1 MLENILT
8 ISISGFL
15 AGFIFSMPVAG
26 PISIIITSN
35 ALKGKLRFCARTAI
49 GAVIVE
55 FVYVMIAVYGI
66 ARFYPYYKPVVPYIL
81 LIGSIII
88 LAIGVKI
95 AKTRLDLKNI
105 DTKVVV
111 TDKIANRG
119 GFRIG
124 LFLNLTNPTLFIGW
138 LVSSFMVFSF
148 VSSLGFETGGL
159 EKALNEN
166 VDAVSKIA
174 GPEFKKN
181 KQFNHEIDSSAEPE
195 DNASVILM
203 TIIYAFTVAVGGLA
217 WLYGYARF
225 IVKHRGKLNL
235 VLLNKMIQSLGVV
248 LILFALYLGY
258 EGVRLM

>member
-8 ISISGFL
+8 ISITGFL
-15 AGFIFSMPVAG
+15 AGFLFSMPVAG

-35 ALKGKLRFCARTAI
+35 ALKGKLRFCTRTAI

-55 FVYVMIAVYGI
+55 FFYVMIAVYGI
-66 ARFYPYYKPVVPYIL
+66 AKLYPYYKPAIPYIL
-81 LIGSIII
+81 LIGSVMI
-88 LAIGVKI
+88 LSIGIKI
-95 AKTRLDLKNI
+95 VKTRLDLKNI
-105 DTKVVV
+105 DTKVVI

-159 EKALNEN
+159 EKALSEN
-166 VDAVSKIA
+166 VDALSKIA
-174 GPEFKKN
+174 GAEFNN
-181 KQFNHEIDSSAEPE
+181 KGHFNHTTESTTDTEN
-195 DNASVILM
+195 NASVILL
-203 TIIYAFTVAVGGLA
+203 TVVYAFTVSLGGLI

-225 IVKHRGKLNL
+225 IVKHRGKLNI
-235 VLLNKMIQSLGVV
+235 VFLNKMIQGLGIV
-248 LILFALYLGY
+248 LSLFAVYLGY

>member
-8 ISISGFL
+8 ISITGLL
-15 AGFIFSMPVAG
+15 AGFILSMPVAG

-55 FVYVMIAVYGI
+55 FFYVMIAVYGI
-66 ARFYPYYKPVVPYIL
+66 AAFYPYYKPVIPYFL
-81 LIGSIII
+81 LIGSVII
-88 LAIGVKI
+88 LSIGIKI
-95 AKTRLDLKNI
+95 VKTRLDLENI

-111 TDKIANRG
+111 TDKLANRG

-124 LFLNLTNPTLFIGW
+124 LFLNLTNPTLFLGW

-148 VSSLGFETGGL
+148 ISSLGFETGGL

-174 GPEFKKN
+174 GPEFKDRE
-181 KQFNHEIDSSAEPE
+181 QFNLENENTTEEEDS
-195 DNASVILM
+195 ASVILL
-203 TIIYAFTVAVGGLA
+203 TIVYAFNVAIGGLL

-225 IVKHRGKLNL
+225 IVRHRDKLNI
-235 VLLNKMIQSLGVV
+235 VFLNKMIQTLGVI
-248 LILFALYLGY
+248 LCLFAVYLIY
-258 EGVRLM
+258 EGLRLM